1 MKPAGYLE
9 ATFVNDQPTGPEP
22 RFRALAMSAPVGIYE
37 LDPSGNCLFVNEHWC
52 ELAGIDAEAA
62 LGRGWQDVI
71 HPADLPTLVG
81 EWESASDHGREFA
94 LVYRYLRP
102 SGVVVWVSGRAVAVR
117 DHDGEVLAYLGTVV
131 DITER
136 KRFQTELEANEER
149 YRTTLDSIE
158 DVVFRTDL
166 GARWTFLNPAW
177 TVHTGRSVSEA
188 LGESL
193 LETVA
198 DEDRGV
204 VERELEALLG
214 GAQESVRCQ
223 HRYYGAD
230 GALCWAETAVRRVV
244 DAHGSVTG
252 YAGTITDITERR
264 AGERAARDLAAIIE
278 SSADAIIAS
287 DLDGLITSWNPAA
300 ERIYGYSAEEMIGRT
315 REILVPPGHPSEL
328 AEIRERIRA
337 GERIMSLEMSRMRK
351 DGRRIEVAVTVSPIL
366 DDDGAVIGVS
376 TIVRDITTDKIAERR
391 LAESSRH
398 FELSH
403 DLVATCGFDG
413 YFKHLNGA
421 WARTLGWSHADL
433 LPKPFIEIVHPD
445 DRETVRAEIDTLA
458 RGSVVQLRARIATER
473 GGWRWIDWSAMPE
486 PEAGLFYA
494 SGRDITEHVEGE
506 LALERERQQLADA
519 QEIASAGS
527 FELDLATGERR
538 WSAQQFRNFGFD
550 PAGPTPSTE
559 EIRERMHPDDR
570 DDFDLRLTEL
580 SAEGGEAAFEFR
592 IVTPAG
598 GTRTIQSQARRV
610 VDPDGTRRL
619 MGVSRDVTAER
630 DAERLKDEFFGLI
643 SHELRTPLTSIIGYT
658 ELLAEIEAQNFTEHG
673 RRFLEVIERNSRR
686 ELSLVG
692 DLLLLT
698 RITAGTFEIERGRAD
713 LGEIAAATVE
723 AARPIAEQAAIE
735 VDLSAPP
742 GVVAEADP
750 HRLRQVLEN
759 LVSNAIKFTPEGGRV
774 EVAIEQL
781 GDRLGFRV
789 TDTGIGI
796 DEADLGHLF
805 DRMYRAEEAERRHI
819 QGTGLG
825 LTIVKAI
832 VDAHEAAIEVESE
845 PGEGTTFRVGMLKRA
860 GPEPADERPADDG
873 TPQLGRTAGEGV
885 GNGG

>member
-1 MKPAGYLE
+1 MA
-9 ATFVNDQPTGPEP
+9 
-22 RFRALAMSAPVGIYE
+22 
-37 LDPSGNCLFVNEHWC
+37 
-52 ELAGIDAEAA
+52 
-62 LGRGWQDVI
+62 
-71 HPADLPTLVG
+71 
-81 EWESASDHGREFA
+81 EWESASDLGREFA
-94 LVYRYLRP
+94 LEYRYLRP
-102 SGVVVWVSGRAVAVR
+102 SGDVVWVSGRAVAVR

-198 DEDRGV
+198 DEDRGA

-223 HRYYGAD
+223 HRYCGAD
-230 GALCWAETAVRRVV
+230 GELRWAETAVRRIV
-244 DAHGSVTG
+244 DAHGSATG
-252 YAGTITDITERR
+252 YAGTITDITERL

-287 DLDGLITSWNPAA
+287 DLDGVITSWNPAA
-300 ERIYGYSAEEMIGRT
+300 ERIYGYSAEEMVGRT

-337 GERIMSLEMSRMRK
+337 GERIMNLEMSRMRK
-351 DGRRIEVAVTVSPIL
+351 DGRRIEVAVTVSPIR
-366 DDDGAVIGVS
+366 DDDGAVVGVS
-376 TIVRDITTDKIAERR
+376 TIIRDITTDKIAERT

-421 WARTLGWSHADL
+421 WKRTLGWSHADL
-433 LPKPFIEIVHPD
+433 LPAPFIEIVHPD
-445 DRETVRAEIDTLA
+445 DRAAVAAEIDTLA
-458 RGSVVQLRARIATER
+458 RGESVVQLRARIATKR

-486 PEAGLFYA
+486 LEAGLFYA

-506 LALERERQQLADA
+506 LALQRERQQLADA
-519 QEIASAGS
+519 QEIASVGS
-527 FELDLATGERR
+527 FELDFATGERY

-550 PAGPTPSTE
+550 PAGPPPSTE
-559 EIRERMHPDDR
+559 EIRERIHPDDR
-570 DDFDLRLTEL
+570 DEFDLQFGRALSRGRRGRVRVPDRDPRRRDADDPVAGADGGRSGRHAAADGREPRRHGRAGRRAAQGRVLRPGLARAADAADLDHRLHG
-580 SAEGGEAAFEFR
+580 A
-592 IVTPAG
+592 
-598 GTRTIQSQARRV
+598 ARRDRGAELHRARQAV
-610 VDPDGTRRL
+610 PRGDRAQLAAGAEPGRRSAAADKDH
-619 MGVSRDVTAER
+619 GRDVR
-630 DAERLKDEFFGLI
+630 DRARARRPRRDRRGD
-643 SHELRTPLTSIIGYT
+643 
-658 ELLAEIEAQNFTEHG
+658 G
-673 RRFLEVIERNSRR
+673 RGGPADR
-686 ELSLVG
+686 G
-692 DLLLLT
+692 
-698 RITAGTFEIERGRAD
+698 AGRHRGR
-713 LGEIAAATVE
+713 
-723 AARPIAEQAAIE
+723 P
-735 VDLSAPP
+735 APRRRD
-742 GVVAEADP
+742 VVAEADP

-774 EVAIEQL
+774 EVAIEQH
-781 GDRLGFRV
+781 GERLGFRV

-873 TPQLGRTAGEGV
+873 TPQRGRPGGEGV
-885 GNGG
+885 AKGG